1 MAVVNLVGWLHLIND
16 VRKKTYV
23 ATIKRLLQTQTLAI
37 RQHERMQSA
46 ALPFAR
52 TKLYGSQHPLTQI
65 CIY

>member
-16 VRKKTYV
+16 VRKKHV
-23 ATIKRLLQTQTLAI
+23 ATIKRPLQTQTLAI
-37 RQHERMQSA
+37 RQHECMQSA
-46 ALPFAR
+46 ALPFTQ